1 MAFREQLTSCPR
13 CRMVISIE
21 SISIDEKATVRIVG
35 KCNNANCQTQGIC
48 RDIDPLQVAA
58 YESSL
63 LSAAHA
69 QVNVPRAPRQA
80 NVGH

>member
-1 MAFREQLTSCPR
+1 
-13 CRMVISIE
+13 MVITIE

-69 QVNVPRAPRQA
+69 QTNAPRPSKQ
-80 NVGH
+80 VSLGH

>member
-13 CRMVISIE
+13 CRMVITIDSIM
-21 SISIDEKATVRIVG
+21 IDEKATIRIVG
-35 KCNNANCQTQGIC
+35 KCQNPSCQTQGIC

-63 LSAAHA
+63 I
-69 QVNVPRAPRQA
+69 RASQA
-80 NVGH
+80 EHRMASPAKVLGH

>member
-21 SISIDEKATVRIVG
+21 SIMIDEKATLRIVG
-35 KCNNANCQTQGIC
+35 KCTNQTCQTQGIC

-58 YESSL
+58 YESSIL
-63 LSAAHA
+63 
-69 QVNVPRAPRQA
+69 NVSQLQRRSEPQMKGL
-80 NVGH
+80 GH